1 MGRVKRKYDYT
12 GIPKTPF
19 TIVVSLPEHD
29 HSGSYRVLA
38 TEEIHRSHVSGTYP
52 CEMQST
58 KKLLRTPNY
67 PEDTRRGQ
75 ILFTTV
81 HKLHSMFSSLTDI
94 WYIVY
99 TMQKFIDLVN
109 FVKEQ
114 FSLIFY

>member
-75 ILFTTV
+75 ID
-81 HKLHSMFSSLTDI
+81 HKLPNLPQSI
-94 WYIVY
+94 NCI
-99 TMQKFIDLVN
+99 QCFIH
-109 FVKEQ
+109 
-114 FSLIFY
+114 